1 MDNPN
6 DTIARLTKERDTSR
20 DAGDILAR
28 GVSEFIRKYPGLFT
42 DAQDAGLVLKN
53 LLYEYMK
60 VEALV
65 DRDIY
70 KEMADLE
77 RAELEKEKSK

>member
-6 DTIARLTKERDTSR
+6 DAIARLTRERETSR

-28 GVSEFIRKYPGLFT
+28 GVAEFIRKYDVQG
-42 DAQDAGLVLKN
+42 AELVLKK
-53 LLYEYMK
+53 LLYAYMK
-60 VEALV
+60 VEAVV

-77 RAELEKEKSK
+77 KAELEKEESK

>member
-6 DTIARLTKERDTSR
+6 DTIARLTKEREISR

-28 GVSEFIRKYPGLFT
+28 GVVDFIRKYPGLFT
-42 DAQDAGLVLKN
+42 DAQDVELVLKK
-53 LLYEYMK
+53 LLYAYMK
-60 VEALV
+60 VEAVV

-70 KEMADLE
+70 KEMGDLE